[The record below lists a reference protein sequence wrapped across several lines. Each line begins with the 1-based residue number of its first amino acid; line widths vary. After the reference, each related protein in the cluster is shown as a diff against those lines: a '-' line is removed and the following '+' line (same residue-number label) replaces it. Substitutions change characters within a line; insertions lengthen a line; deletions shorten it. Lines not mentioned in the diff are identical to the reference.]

1 VPITSSATNE
11 LHRQW
16 MYIFGQQT
24 EPEFASVPR
33 VKTDLKLHF
42 VPPPGANPLIAEI
55 LLDHANE
62 LSENPK
68 KEIVIVAGHGPSD
81 EKDNTEELK
90 ALASLAKLVKQDGG
104 FADVRGMT
112 LQDDAPPEIRDKNVK
127 LMRETIE
134 AAIKKGQRVLVVT
147 NLISGR
153 SIQAKLR
160 SDLKGLEFEFNA
172 KGIASHDNFMKWMLD
187 SIREELASS

>member
-1 VPITSSATNE
+1 
-11 LHRQW
+11 
-16 MYIFGQQT
+16 
-24 EPEFASVPR
+24 
-33 VKTDLKLHF
+33 
-42 VPPPGANPLIAEI
+42 
-55 LLDHANE
+55 
-62 LSENPK
+62 
-68 KEIVIVAGHGPSD
+68 
-81 EKDNTEELK
+81 
-90 ALASLAKLVKQDGG
+90 
-104 FADVRGMT
+104 VRGRT
-112 LQDDAPPEIRDKNVK
+112 LQDDAPPDIRAKNVK